1 MSAVTRLAWRH
12 LTAAPRPVALTVAG
26 VAVGVA
32 VFIFTVAM
40 MDGLVVFFSQRILRI
55 SPTLTVLPERLDA
68 WPARMALQRSAGS
81 DVLLLSR
88 PPVPDQRPTIRGA
101 PGLASDLSALTGVA
115 GVSLAAATAGV
126 ISFGTVPEGAV
137 VLGLDP
143 AAERSVTELWRL
155 LADGSWDA
163 LAARR
168 DGVILGVNL
177 AGRLGTKVGDRVVAA
192 GESGAAKDLE
202 VVGILAAGVGALDEG
217 TAIVNLAVA
226 QGLAGWGSDEASEVR
241 LRTAEFTGLEEL
253 RRRARDLAGYRV
265 DTWQES
271 NRAALQLF
279 RTIGVTTYL
288 LTGFVLVVAGLG
300 IGNKLATM
308 ILDKERDIAILRAC
322 GFSRRAVRAVF
333 VLEGLLMGV
342 AGALAGCLAAALA
355 IVYLQTF
362 PIRFGAREGAALAYT
377 ELYLANDP
385 RYYLL
390 IAAVAVAIA
399 LLAALLAVRRAVRVL
414 PVEVLRGMA

>member
-1 MSAVTRLAWRH
+1 MSAVARLAWRH
-12 LTAAPRPVALTVAG
+12 LAAAPRPVALTVAG

-40 MDGLVVFFSQRILRI
+40 MDGLVIFFSQRILRI
-55 SPTLTVLPERLDA
+55 SPTLTVLPERLETSA
-68 WPARMALQRSAGS
+68 ARLSLQRSADH
-81 DVLLLSR
+81 DVLVLSR
-88 PPVPDQRPTIRGA
+88 PPVPDQRPTLRGA
-101 PGLASDLSALTGVA
+101 PGLASQLAALPGVT
-115 GVSLAAATAGV
+115 GVSLAAAPAGV

-137 VLGLDP
+137 ILGLDP
-143 AAERSVTELWRL
+143 VAEQRVTELWRL
-155 LADGSWDA
+155 VVEGSWDA

-177 AGRLGTKVGDRVVAA
+177 AERLGAQVGDRVLAA
-192 GESGAAKDLE
+192 GEGGTSKELE
-202 VVGILAAGVGALDEG
+202 VVGILAAGVGALDES
-217 TAIVNLAVA
+217 TAIVNLPVA
-226 QGLAGWGSDEASEVR
+226 QGLAGWGGDEASEIR
-241 LRTAEFTGLEEL
+241 LRTAQFTGLEEL
-253 RRRARDLAGYRV
+253 RRRARELAAYRV

-279 RTIGVTTYL
+279 RTIGLTTYL

-300 IGNKLATM
+300 IGNRLATM
-308 ILDKERDIAILRAC
+308 ILDKERDIAILRAY
-322 GFSRRAVRAVF
+322 GFSGWAVRGVF

-342 AGALAGCLAAALA
+342 AGALAGCLVAAVA
-355 IVYLQTF
+355 IAYLQAF
-362 PIRFGAREGAALAYT
+362 PIRFARREGAALAYT

-390 IAAVAVAIA
+390 IAAVAVVIA
-399 LLAALLAVRRAVRVL
+399 LLAAALAVRRAVRVL